1 MAFAAVAAYINYH
14 TTASVEAGNN
24 PTTPANNSTT
34 TGENNTTSTPQPS
47 LTPTPSQTA
56 QPTPSTTPTTLV
68 TPAPTSFLPD
78 DCKINYQETNRI
90 YDKNAN
96 TTQITLYVEV
106 ISDVS
111 SYGKYMLYENNFYLK
126 ENGSAISILYTNE
139 TGEGILVNQDNRQ
152 TTYLNFKVPGN
163 YTGGNYELAYFN
175 FPNLLVNWKKLT

>member
-1 MAFAAVAAYINYH
+1 MAFAAVAAYVNYH
-14 TTASVEAGNN
+14 TTATVGTGNN
-24 PTTPANNSTT
+24 PTPPANSTT
-34 TGENNTTSTPQPS
+34 TGENNTTSTPQSS
-47 LTPTPSQTA
+47 LTPTPSQTP
-56 QPTPSTTPTTLV
+56 PTPSTTQAPPV

-111 SYGKYMLYENNFYLK
+111 SYGTYMLYGNNFYLK
-126 ENGSAISILYTNE
+126 ENGSAISIAYTNE

-175 FPNLLVNWKKLT
+175 FPNLLVNWKKLA